1 MGTNPKRTVTV
12 QMVPQLAVV
21 DTLGNKEP
29 NANWTKEPNL
39 RLSSVCPNPTLT
51 SPDHKQDN
59 VSLTASPSNTIPQ
72 TQKMSTSGGEPLSS
86 PMSDKPVSTNG
97 NKTKLEV
104 GIGEEQ
110 QIPHLSIT
118 GQGVGEAGSGQRDS
132 NANMKMLCSTDGK
145 EICNAGVS
153 SALSASKVNKQA
165 SDCRVGPSAAE
176 EERAQVTSSAKAT
189 AREDNK
195 KHASPKNRNLNSSCE
210 LRHTA
215 SEPQHDNKGSTPGP
229 KNKDTAVPPKPQEP
243 DRLHSCSK
251 SSVSLQESPKP
262 KTSIETTAALLS
274 SSAPPSESNDSEAG
288 FTNRNLVSKHS
299 EKDLLPVKTPQ
310 VSSDKH
316 QPASSQTDSST
327 LPQAK
332 QNMAAHG
339 QVAEEVSQMNTAV
352 VEGQLQQH
360 CKVYRE
366 ASTMTLS
373 PSAAPVKKC
382 QDMEV
387 QAVANT
393 CSKSVATSPSLL
405 SFAGTRRQS
414 GAVIKEEAQSMAVV
428 YQADG
433 GVGQHQMCITT
444 LSTST
449 DQRLERITVE
459 AEMCTNQNVGL
470 DFHSETLTQQQDKGL
485 GAKPKDLTA
494 ARCNTQPVYQI
505 NIEHSNH
512 KEQGQYKTDVQT
524 SAVKM
529 ATAEALKS
537 GSPPETVAATKSGS
551 ADSSSTTLSQA
562 TVTTKPNQVLSTTTA
577 TITTSK
583 SGQSKNKAG
592 SPKEKA
598 GGKSMTKETKSS
610 KLKIEPERKEEEDDQ
625 SGKEKGKSVHDVVWD
640 EQGMTWEVYGASVD
654 PESLGF
660 AIQSHLQCKIK
671 EQERKLM
678 ARTSLRKS
686 VSGVN
691 SPQHGRKSKRRQPNI
706 FRSMLQ
712 NVRRPN
718 CCVRPRPSS
727 VLE

>member
-29 NANWTKEPNL
+29 NANWTKEPDL

-59 VSLTASPSNTIPQ
+59 LSLTASPSKTIPQ
-72 TQKMSTSGGEPLSS
+72 TQKMSSSGGEPLSS

-97 NKTKLEV
+97 NKTKSEV
-104 GIGEEQ
+104 GTGEEQ

-132 NANMKMLCSTDGK
+132 NANMKMLCLTDGK

-153 SALSASKVNKQA
+153 AALSATKVDKQA
-165 SDCRVGPSAAE
+165 SDCRIGPSAAE
-176 EERAQVTSSAKAT
+176 EERAQVTSSTKAT
-189 AREDNK
+189 AREDNN
-195 KHASPKNRNLNSSCE
+195 KHTSPQNRNLNSPCE

-229 KNKDTAVPPKPQEP
+229 KSKDTAVPPKPQES
-243 DRLHSCSK
+243 LHSCSK
-251 SSVSLQESPKP
+251 SSVSLQESPKSN
-262 KTSIETTAALLS
+262 TSIETTAALLS
-274 SSAPPSESNDSEAG
+274 SSAPPSDSNDLQAG
-288 FTNRNLVSKHS
+288 FTNRNLGSKHS
-299 EKDLLPVKTPQ
+299 EKDSLPVKTPQ

-316 QPASSQTDSST
+316 QPVSSQTDSST

-339 QVAEEVSQMNTAV
+339 QVAEEVGQMNTAV
-352 VEGQLQQH
+352 FEGQLQQH

-373 PSAAPVKKC
+373 PSTAPVKRC

-393 CSKSVATSPSLL
+393 CTKSVATSPSLL
-405 SFAGTRRQS
+405 PFTVTRRQS
-414 GAVIKEEAQSMAVV
+414 GVVIKEEAQSTAVV

-433 GVGQHQMCITT
+433 GLGQHQMCITT
-444 LSTST
+444 LSTAT

-470 DFHSETLTQQQDKGL
+470 DFHSETLTQQQNKGL

-537 GSPPETVAATKSGS
+537 GSPPETVAAIKSGS
-551 ADSSSTTLSQA
+551 ADSSSTKLSQA

-577 TITTSK
+577 TNTTSK
-583 SGQSKNKAG
+583 SVQSKNKAG

-598 GGKSMTKETKSS
+598 GGKSLTKETKSS
-610 KLKIEPERKEEEDDQ
+610 KLKIEPERKQEKDNQ

-691 SPQHGRKSKRRQPNI
+691 SPQHGRKSKRRQQNI

>member
-29 NANWTKEPNL
+29 NANWTKEPDL

-59 VSLTASPSNTIPQ
+59 LSLTASPSKTIPQ
-72 TQKMSTSGGEPLSS
+72 TQKMSSSGGEPLSS

-97 NKTKLEV
+97 NKTKSEV
-104 GIGEEQ
+104 DTGEEQ

-132 NANMKMLCSTDGK
+132 NANLKMLCLTDGK

-153 SALSASKVNKQA
+153 AALSATKVDKQA
-165 SDCRVGPSAAE
+165 SDCRIGPSAAE
-176 EERAQVTSSAKAT
+176 EERAQVTSSTKAT
-189 AREDNK
+189 AREDNN
-195 KHASPKNRNLNSSCE
+195 KHTSPQNRNLNSPCE

-229 KNKDTAVPPKPQEP
+229 KSKDTAVPPKPQES
-243 DRLHSCSK
+243 LHSCSK

-262 KTSIETTAALLS
+262 NTSIETTAALLS
-274 SSAPPSESNDSEAG
+274 SSAPPSESNDLQAG
-288 FTNRNLVSKHS
+288 FTNRNLGSKHS
-299 EKDLLPVKTPQ
+299 EKDSLPVKTPQ

-316 QPASSQTDSST
+316 QPVSSQTDSST

-352 VEGQLQQH
+352 FEGQLQQH

-373 PSAAPVKKC
+373 PSTAPVKRC

-393 CSKSVATSPSLL
+393 CTKSVATSPSLL
-405 SFAGTRRQS
+405 PFTVTRRQS
-414 GAVIKEEAQSMAVV
+414 GVLIKEEAQSMAVV

-433 GVGQHQMCITT
+433 GLGQHQMCITT
-444 LSTST
+444 LSTAT

-470 DFHSETLTQQQDKGL
+470 DFHSETLTQQQNKGL

-537 GSPPETVAATKSGS
+537 GSPPETVAAIKSGS
-551 ADSSSTTLSQA
+551 ADSSSTKLSQA
-562 TVTTKPNQVLSTTTA
+562 TVTTKPNQVLATTTA
-577 TITTSK
+577 TNTTSK
-583 SGQSKNKAG
+583 SVQSKNKAG
-592 SPKEKA
+592 SPKEKS
-598 GGKSMTKETKSS
+598 GGKSLTKETKSS
-610 KLKIEPERKEEEDDQ
+610 KLKIEPERKQEKDNQ

-691 SPQHGRKSKRRQPNI
+691 SPQHGRKSKRRQQNI